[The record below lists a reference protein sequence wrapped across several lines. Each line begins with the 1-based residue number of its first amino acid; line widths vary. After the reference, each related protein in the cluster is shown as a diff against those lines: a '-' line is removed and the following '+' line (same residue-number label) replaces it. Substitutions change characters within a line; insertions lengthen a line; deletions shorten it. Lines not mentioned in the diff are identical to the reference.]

1 MVRFPRYAGR
11 HYFADPGRLRASVE
25 SFVED
30 AAETAVAGTLCAI
43 VVPHGT
49 HREFGP
55 IAGYGYKLLLSA
67 PLTSDVTVLLAP
79 SATPA
84 GDARAVSCDPSDAYA
99 SPLDLIGV
107 AGTAA
112 EALSRAG
119 IPVAREPDE
128 EPVVENHLPFIQVV
142 MGDPQFL
149 PLRIPAGV
157 DLAAPGWDVVADQL
171 GLVIAAA
178 NLPPSRDQAV
188 CEAVERLDDRRLTGQ
203 VRPTGLR
210 GLFGKGSG
218 VPAEP
223 SADEAV
229 LALAIRLARAKGAN
243 RGRLLAREGHLAA
256 FALYRARRP

>member
-1 MVRFPRYAGR
+1 
-11 HYFADPGRLRASVE
+11 
-25 SFVED
+25 
-30 AAETAVAGTLCAI
+30 
-43 VVPHGT
+43 
-49 HREFGP
+49 
-55 IAGYGYKLLLSA
+55 
-67 PLTSDVTVLLAP
+67 
-79 SATPA
+79 
-84 GDARAVSCDPSDAYA
+84 
-99 SPLDLIGV
+99 
-107 AGTAA
+107 
-112 EALSRAG
+112 
-119 IPVAREPDE
+119 
-128 EPVVENHLPFIQVV
+128 

-218 VPAEP
+218 VPAEL